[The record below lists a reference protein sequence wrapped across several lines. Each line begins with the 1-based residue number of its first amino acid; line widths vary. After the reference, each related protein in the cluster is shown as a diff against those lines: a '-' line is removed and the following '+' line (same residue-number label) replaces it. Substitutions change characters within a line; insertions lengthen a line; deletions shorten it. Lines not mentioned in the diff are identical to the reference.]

1 VKMLFIIY
9 FTPIYLFLAL
19 YFSHFIY
26 AQRYSEELRPPADKN
41 EFLAALA
48 SSAGKS
54 PQEIILFDDDKRNVT
69 SAVNEGYLGATVR
82 ARDSFIRI
90 LYPRDFILSFF
101 FSSFHFMLSYR

>member
-1 VKMLFIIY
+1 VKMLFIHIHLLHL
-9 FTPIYLFLAL
+9 TPNICFIHFL
-19 YFSHFIY
+19 Y